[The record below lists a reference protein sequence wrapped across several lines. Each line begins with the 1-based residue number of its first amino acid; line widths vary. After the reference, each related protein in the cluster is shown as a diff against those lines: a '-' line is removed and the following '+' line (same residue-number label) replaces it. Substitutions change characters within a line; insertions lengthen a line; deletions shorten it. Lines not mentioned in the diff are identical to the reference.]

1 MLNDRV
7 RDQELELTATR
18 IRQSIRHLL
27 TVPRDLGANWRH
39 ASFGAIGSGGAPRAD
54 MTEHAIELSARH
66 VIGEREPRVSD
77 LVVKPKLQRGKL
89 VSLAVSYTIKASS
102 KRDVLAIAY

>member
-1 MLNDRV
+1 MLNEHAKAH
-7 RDQELELTATR
+7 ELELVAGR

-27 TVPRDLGANWRH
+27 TVPRDLGSSWRH
-39 ASFGAIGSGGAPRAD
+39 ASFGAIGSGVPRAD
-54 MTEHAIELSARH
+54 MTEHAIELTAKH

-89 VSLAVSYTIKASS
+89 VSMAVSYTIKASS
-102 KRDVLAIAY
+102 KREVMTIAY